1 MWAAELVAER
11 LGLPPI
17 AEVDLDD
24 RLYETR
30 AVEPTPA
37 LPDRW
42 PFAFSPD
49 GQSLLLTHRTPRPW
63 ALVMANE
70 LGASTIVGNDGE
82 VYSAMGNARHNG
94 LTPFRFESATTT
106 LPGQI
111 VYVRDIDA
119 GETDAI
125 GFAPFQREDAE
136 YAVTYEPGVA
146 HLVETARRSGDGLR
160 RVRSDRLSRRHAAR
174 HAAQSR
180 PSPSAAC
187 ASRRSSTLRSTKAP
201 TRASAS

>member
-1 MWAAELVAER
+1 M
-11 LGLPPI
+11 
-17 AEVDLDD
+17 
-24 RLYETR
+24 
-30 AVEPTPA
+30 
-37 LPDRW
+37 PDRW

-70 LGASTIVGNDGE
+70 LGASTVVGNDGE
-82 VYSAMGNARHNG
+82 VYSAMGNSRHNG

-125 GFAPFQREDAE
+125 GFAPFQRQDAE

-146 HLVETARRSGDGLR
+146 RFSKRRGDLAMDCDVFVPTDYPGDMRLVTLR
-160 RVRSDRLSRRHAAR
+160 NLGRRHLLDER
-174 HAAQSR
+174 LHFLVVGVQ
-180 PSPSAAC
+180 PDV
-187 ASRRSSTLRSTKAP
+187 
-201 TRASAS
+201 